1 MSDSACTRG
10 QVEDAGCAG
19 ERMPKRGSGIWR
31 PACAPLPWAFVP
43 SLPSLQERLHWARA
57 EESATC
63 WLPNTILG
71 SCRVFPG
78 RDFSPTVDKWGT
90 KAQSCGE
97 GKVFAHLDLGWS
109 CVLLVTFSLSPTYFS
124 QLFCFFFFF
133 LLKKTCKFLEGVPH
147 LPTRVSPISKT
158 VPLTGHKPVRN
169 LQLCS
174 CYRKGA

>member
-1 MSDSACTRG
+1 MQGALG
-10 QVEDAGCAG
+10 NGCLKGAV
-19 ERMPKRGSGIWR
+19 GSGAL
-31 PACAPLPWAFVP
+31 PARLCPGLSFPPFLLYRSGSTGQGRRSPRLAGFPTQSWAPVVF
-43 SLPSLQERLHWARA
+43 
-57 EESATC
+57 
-63 WLPNTILG
+63 
-71 SCRVFPG
+71 FPG